1 MHAVTFLITEHKR
14 LRAGIHALEEQVVRN
29 PGAAFAA
36 LATDLVIHAGLE
48 EEYLYPLLEKLPELR
63 EGAKHAYHEH
73 HLLDVQIDE
82 LAVLDPTSPA
92 WAGKL
97 HVLRETLTHHLDE
110 EEEDVFPKMAKQL
123 PAVVLEQLA
132 DSFAD
137 YRRTEEKRLSEQP
150 PTSAQAEALHRIQSH
165 KSSVGP
171 S

>member
-1 MHAVTFLITEHKR
+1 MHAITFLIGEHQR
-14 LRAGIHALEEQVVRN
+14 LRAAIHALEKQTVRD
-29 PGAAFAA
+29 PSAAFAA

-48 EEYLYPLLEKLPELR
+48 EEYLYPLLETLPDLR

-82 LAVLDPTSPA
+82 IALLEPTSPA

-110 EEEDVFPKMAKQL
+110 EEEDVFPVMAKQL
-123 PAVVLEQLA
+123 SEAVQVQLA

-137 YRRTEEKRLSEQP
+137 YRTSEEKRLREHP
-150 PTSAQAEALHRIQSH
+150 PTSAEAEALARIQERQT
-165 KSSVGP
+165 P
-171 S
+171 T